1 MKSKKSNK
9 KATERKIEN
18 QHSVPTETRQVQTQ
32 VSPEMIQHI
41 ELSLIV
47 CNSFNPH
54 KYRTEEDLQELTK
67 SIVNF
72 GIIQPVTLRKKGEL
86 YEIVCGERRYR
97 ATVQAELSTIPAII
111 KEYSDE
117 EAMEICI
124 LENLQRRD
132 INPIEEAV
140 SFGKLM
146 EVRKYSIDDLVKQFG
161 KTDKYIRSRLQLRN
175 LIDEIANLLV
185 REEITLATALELA
198 RFCPEIQ
205 KHVYENHLSENSPYP
220 WKNLSAKEFRKM
232 LENGYSADLSTYEFD
247 KSDCQKCPSNSARFD
262 LFADGN
268 NGHCQNMECLR
279 YKQGEYIAWE
289 TNKMLAE
296 KTNVAICFAPDS
308 HTSVEALNSLSD
320 IGYEIYEMTAEPLPV
335 EPQKPLSEHFN
346 SEAEYQEAEIV
357 YETDLEEYKLNS
369 KQIEVM
375 VEQGTAQ
382 LLVDVSKRKPQMC
395 YRIVPKTETLRPE
408 TEKNTLEKLRNQD
421 KRNKE
426 IAIEKGVEDVKR
438 LVRESVIPNTEFQE
452 LEEKLIFYIMLASLR
467 KENFAKF
474 GTDVQVQLND
484 EQKEALIASLTDE
497 QRNIIKRDFIIKYLS
512 DTVGDRRQSHLLLE
526 FAALHFPKKLKQIRE
541 LHSENYAKKHIRIQE
556 RISQLQPYVAETY
569 TEEVVVVSEVKQ
581 VKSLPV
587 ASESFESENEEIIA
601 PETFNEPD
609 IDNIPL
615 YPELPEHA
623 QIGEIS
629 EENEH
634 LYTVYDKI
642 AS

>member
-9 KATERKIEN
+9 KAAEQKKEQEN
-18 QHSVPTETRQVQTQ
+18 SVPTEAGQMQTQ
-32 VSPEMIQHI
+32 ANPDLIQHI

-47 CNSFNPH
+47 CNSFNPR

-97 ATVQAELSTIPAII
+97 ASAQAELLTIPAII

-140 SFGKLM
+140 SFAKLM

-175 LIDEIANLLV
+175 LTDETADLLV
-185 REEITLATALELA
+185 REEITLAAALELA

-205 KHVYENHLSENSPYP
+205 KHVYQNHLSENSPYP
-220 WKNLSAKEFRKM
+220 WKNLQAKEVRKM
-232 LENGYSADLSTYEFD
+232 LENGYSADLSKYEFD
-247 KSDCQKCPSNSARFD
+247 KIDCQKCTSNSARFD

-268 NGHCQNMECLR
+268 SGHCQNMECLR

-308 HTSVEALNSLSD
+308 HTSVEALSNLSD
-320 IGYEIYEMTAEPLPV
+320 TGYEIYEMTAEPLPV
-335 EPQKPLSEHFN
+335 EPQKPLPEQFE

-357 YETDLEEYKLNS
+357 YETDLEEYKLHS
-369 KQIEVM
+369 KQIEAM
-375 VEQGTAQ
+375 VEQGTVQ

-395 YRIVPKTETLRPE
+395 YRIVPETEVLRPE
-408 TEKNTLEKLRNQD
+408 TEENALEKLRNQD

-438 LVRESVIPNTEFQE
+438 LVRESVIPSGEFQE
-452 LEEKLIFYIMLASLR
+452 LEENLIFYIMLASLR
-467 KENFAKF
+467 KENFSNL
-474 GTDVQVQLND
+474 GLDTQTQLID
-484 EQKEALIASLTDE
+484 EEKEALIISLTDK
-497 QRNIIKRDFIIKYLS
+497 QKDIIKRDFIIKHIS
-512 DTVGDRRQSHLLLE
+512 DTFGDRRQSHLLLE
-526 FAALHFPKKLKQIRE
+526 FTALHFPKKVKQIKE
-541 LHSENYAKKHIRIQE
+541 LHSENYIKKHIRIQE
-556 RISQLQPYVAETY
+556 RISQLQPYVAENP
-569 TEEVVVVSEVKQ
+569 TEESVIVSEEEQ
-581 VKSLPV
+581 VKYLPT
-587 ASESFESENEEIIA
+587 SETEKEE
-601 PETFNEPD
+601 ETFNEPD
-609 IDNIPL
+609 TDNIPL
-615 YPELPEHA
+615 YPELPERVE
-623 QIGEIS
+623 IGEIS
-629 EENEH
+629 EDNEH
-634 LYTVYDKI
+634 LYPVYDKI